1 MLRKLFFCSI
11 LHLKTL
17 SSRFSSDAAPRAYV
31 FWQRK
36 QKCLDFFKV
45 QIEPKDLQKRQAPL
59 WIREKKPRMMRT
71 LLNLCKK
78 LFKKFI
84 WAKTGQRKQKVMN
97 PEKVSGAWGQAG
109 FLKQRRQLS
118 QPAAVPVQC

>member
-1 MLRKLFFCSI
+1 MLR
-11 LHLKTL
+11 
-17 SSRFSSDAAPRAYV
+17 
-31 FWQRK
+31 
-36 QKCLDFFKV
+36 FFKV
-45 QIEPKDLQKRQAPL
+45 QIEPTDSQKRQAPL
-59 WIREKKPRMMRT
+59 WIRETKPRMMIT

-84 WAKTGQRKQKVMN
+84 WANTGQRKQKVMN